1 MPTFEPFHPFVV
13 DPDGVDAS
21 PHARPMPITTD
32 ESREATVTET
42 GGEPLVDFDG
52 TSNPYIDYQSID
64 LLLSLQHPRSGGYDE
79 MCFLVMGQVKE
90 LLFRG
95 LHFELVNAQRQLRD
109 DEIDNVIHILG
120 RAGAYVDCITSSWD
134 VLSTISTEGFNQ
146 FRDTLGT
153 ASGQLSFMY
162 RHVEFV
168 LGNKS
173 ERLARAHRNVPHVWP
188 ALDEAL
194 RSPSLYDDAIALLA
208 RRGFDIDAVALDRDW
223 SLPYEPNPS
232 VEAAWREVFADPSTG
247 NSLYR
252 LGQALVGVD
261 QKFSVYRWRHFVS
274 VERIIGY
281 KPGTGGS
288 AGVGWLEGVTR
299 HRFFPEI
306 WATAETSVLSGC
318 FFD

>member
-1 MPTFEPFHPFVV
+1 MPV
-13 DPDGVDAS
+13 
-21 PHARPMPITTD
+21 TTD
-32 ESREATVTET
+32 ESRAATADVT
-42 GGEPLVDFDG
+42 GGQPLMDFDG

-64 LLLSLQHPRSGGYDE
+64 LLLSLQHPRSQGYDE
-79 MCFLVMGQVKE
+79 MCFFVMGQVKE

-95 LHFELVNAQRQLRD
+95 LHFELVNAQRQLRAD
-109 DEIDNVIHILG
+109 AVDNAVFILG
-120 RAGAYVDCITSSWD
+120 RAGAYVDYITSSWD
-134 VLSTISTEGFNQ
+134 LLSTISTEGFNQ

-188 ALDEAL
+188 ALEQAL

-208 RRGFDIDAVALDRDW
+208 REGLEIGERALDRDW
-223 SLPYEPNPS
+223 SLPYEPDAS
-232 VEAAWREVFADPSTG
+232 VEAAWREIFADPRTD
-247 NSLYR
+247 NTLYR
-252 LGQALVGVD
+252 LGQGLVELD

-288 AGVGWLEGVTR
+288 SGVAWLEGVTD

-306 WATAETSVLSGC
+306 WATAN
-318 FFD
+318 

>member
-1 MPTFEPFHPFVV
+1 MPTFEPFHPVVV

-21 PHARPMPITTD
+21 PHPRPMPVTTD
-32 ESREATVTET
+32 ESREATADVT
-42 GGEPLVDFDG
+42 GGEPLVDFEG

-64 LLLSLQHPRSGGYDE
+64 LLLSLQHPRSEGYDE
-79 MCFLVMGQVKE
+79 MCFFVMGQVKE

-109 DEIDNVIHILG
+109 DAIDNALVILS
-120 RAGAYVDCITSSWD
+120 RAGAYVDYLTSSWD
-134 VLSTISTEGFNQ
+134 LLSTISTEGFNQ

-173 ERLARAHRNVPHVWP
+173 ERLAQAHRNVPHVWP
-188 ALDEAL
+188 ALEEAL
-194 RSPSLYDDAIALLA
+194 RSPGLYDDAIALLA
-208 RRGFDIDAVALDRDW
+208 RHDFDIDPAALDRDW
-223 SLPYEPNPS
+223 SLPYEPNAS
-232 VEAAWREVFADPSTG
+232 VEAAWRGVFADPSAD

-252 LGQALVGVD
+252 LGQALVEVD

-306 WATAETSVLSGC
+306 WATAN
-318 FFD
+318 